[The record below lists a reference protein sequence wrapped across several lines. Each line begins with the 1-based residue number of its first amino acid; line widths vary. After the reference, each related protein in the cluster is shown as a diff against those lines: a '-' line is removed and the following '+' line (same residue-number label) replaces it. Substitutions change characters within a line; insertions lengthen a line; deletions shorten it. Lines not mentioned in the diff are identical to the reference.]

1 MDLST
6 YAELA
11 VRLVNAA
18 HPDQGRGRDSGDELA
33 TVESFRSLVADR
45 PGLAGRVTAGDLEAL
60 RLLRDE
66 LRLVFTAVSQGRD
79 TEAAER
85 LNALLTRHPI
95 HQQLTRHDGRRW
107 HMHLVD
113 SGSVADRYAAGA
125 IAGLTGLIAE
135 SGTRRLGVCAAP
147 GCERVFAGNGAG
159 RDKRYCSVQCTPEA
173 SVRTLRAGGGG
184 QGAPTAAS

>member
-1 MDLST
+1 VDLST

-45 PGLAGRVTAGDLEAL
+45 PGLAGRVTAGDL
-60 RLLRDE
+60 
-66 LRLVFTAVSQGRD
+66 
-79 TEAAER
+79 
-85 LNALLTRHPI
+85 
-95 HQQLTRHDGRRW
+95 LTRHDGRRW